1 MLHSPLAI
9 FGAVFLAFTCL
20 TAFVFGSWREKAGAG
35 LYLAAY
41 VIANALNALSHLQGL
56 SHTLVDILCL
66 IGFVILC
73 WKSPHPWPLW
83 AAGCQLA
90 STMAGICG
98 LLNIAVSKWAY
109 MTLLIAS
116 AYGVLLA
123 LLAGTFAAIRTKRR
137 LRAGGNE

>member
-9 FGAVFLAFTCL
+9 FGAVFLIFASL
-20 TAFVFGSWREKAGAG
+20 TAFIFGTWRERAGAA

-41 VIANALNALSHLQGL
+41 VIANTLNALSHMQDL
-56 SHTLVDILCL
+56 SHTITDILCL

-83 AAGCQLA
+83 AAGFQLA
-90 STMAGICG
+90 STMTGICG
-98 LLNIAVSKWAY
+98 LLNI
-109 MTLLIAS
+109 MTLLILS

-123 LLAGTFAAIRTKRR
+123 LLAGTLAAARR
-137 LRAGGNE
+137 KQQPHTDSSE

>member
-9 FGAVFLAFTCL
+9 FGAVFLIFASL
-20 TAFVFGSWREKAGAG
+20 TAFIFGTWRERAGAA

-41 VIANALNALSHLQGL
+41 VIANTLNALSHMQDL
-56 SHTLVDILCL
+56 SHTITDILCL

-83 AAGCQLA
+83 AAGFQLA
-90 STMAGICG
+90 STMTDICG
-98 LLNIAVSKWAY
+98 LLNITVSKWAY
-109 MTLLIAS
+109 MTLLILS

-123 LLAGTFAAIRTKRR
+123 LLAGTLAAARR
-137 LRAGGNE
+137 KQQPHTDSSE

>member
-9 FGAVFLAFTCL
+9 FGAAFLVFTCL
-20 TAFVFGSWREKAGAG
+20 TAFIFGSWRERAGAL

-41 VIANALNALSHLQGL
+41 IIANALNALSHLQDL
-56 SHTLVDILCL
+56 SHTITDTLCL

-90 STMAGICG
+90 STMTGICG
-98 LLNIAVSKWAY
+98 LLDIAVSQWAY
-109 MTLLIAS
+109 MTLLIVS

-123 LLAGTFAAIRTKRR
+123 LLAGALAAIRRRKRV
-137 LRAGGNE
+137 AGNE

>member
-9 FGAVFLAFTCL
+9 FGAVFLAVTCL
-20 TAFVFGSWREKAGAG
+20 AAFIFGSWRERAGAG

-41 VIANALNALSHLQGL
+41 LVANGLNLLSHRQDL
-56 SHTLVDILCL
+56 SHTITDILCL

-90 STMAGICG
+90 STMTDICG

-109 MTLLIAS
+109 MTLLIVS

-123 LLAGTFAAIRTKRR
+123 LLAGTFAVTRSRR
-137 LRAGGNE
+137 QPGEMGNE

>member
-9 FGAVFLAFTCL
+9 FGAIFLSFTCL
-20 TAFVFGSWREKAGAG
+20 AAFVFGSWRERAGAG

-41 VIANALNALSHLQGL
+41 VIANALNAMSHLQNL
-56 SHTLVDILCL
+56 SHTITDILCL
-66 IGFVILC
+66 IGFVTLC

-90 STMAGICG
+90 STMTGICG
-98 LLNIAVSKWAY
+98 LLNVEVAQWTY
-109 MTLLIAS
+109 MTLLIVS

-123 LLAGTFAAIRTKRR
+123 LLAGTLAAIGRR
-137 LRAGGNE
+137 KKGAGNE

>member
-9 FGAVFLAFTCL
+9 FGAIFLAFTCL
-20 TAFVFGSWREKAGAG
+20 AAFVFGSWRERAGAA

-41 VIANALNALSHLQGL
+41 VIANALNALSHLQDL
-56 SHTLVDILCL
+56 SHTITDILCL

-83 AAGCQLA
+83 AAGFQLA
-90 STMAGICG
+90 STMTDICG
-98 LLNIAVSKWAY
+98 LLDVTVSKWAY
-109 MTLLIAS
+109 MTLLIVS

-123 LLAGTFAAIRTKRR
+123 LCAGTLAAIRSRKR
-137 LRAGGNE
+137 GTGNE

>member
-9 FGAVFLAFTCL
+9 FGAAFLILASLLAFILGT
-20 TAFVFGSWREKAGAG
+20 WRERAGAA

-41 VIANALNALSHLQGL
+41 VVANGLNWLSHMQDL
-56 SHTLVDILCL
+56 SHTITDILCL

-83 AAGCQLA
+83 AAGFQLA
-90 STMAGICG
+90 STMTGICG
-98 LLNIAVSKWAY
+98 LLNITVSKWAY
-109 MTLLIAS
+109 MTLLILS

-123 LLAGTFAAIRTKRR
+123 LLAGTFAAARRKRQQR
-137 LRAGGNE
+137 IDSGE

>member
-9 FGAVFLAFTCL
+9 FGAVFLTLTCL
-20 TAFVFGSWREKAGAG
+20 MAFIFGSWRERGGAA

-41 VIANALNALSHLQGL
+41 VLANGLNLLSHLQDL
-56 SHTLVDILCL
+56 SHTVTDILCL

-90 STMAGICG
+90 STMTGICG
-98 LLNIAVSKWAY
+98 LLDVTVSQWAY
-109 MTLLIAS
+109 MTLLIVS

-123 LLAGTFAAIRTKRR
+123 LCAGTLAAIRRR
-137 LRAGGNE
+137 KSMAVNE

>member
-9 FGAVFLAFTCL
+9 FGAAFLAFTCL
-20 TAFVFGSWREKAGAG
+20 MAFVFGSWRERAGAG

-41 VIANALNALSHLQGL
+41 IIANALNALSHFQDL
-56 SHTLVDILCL
+56 SHTVTDILCL
-66 IGFVILC
+66 IGFIILC

-98 LLNIAVSKWAY
+98 LLDVEVSQWAY
-109 MTLLIAS
+109 MTLLIVS

-123 LLAGTFAAIRTKRR
+123 LSAGTLAAIRARR
-137 LRAGGNE
+137 TSKSD